1 MTQEIAKQG
10 DIKSRKF
17 CVTILGLVV
26 ILIVATI
33 SATKGIGGEE
43 ISGIVASI
51 AGVVGAYVIGQGYA
65 DGQAVKNNK
74 K

>member
-17 CVTILGLVV
+17 CVTLLGLVV
-26 ILIVATI
+26 ILIVATV
-33 SATKGIGGEE
+33 SALKSIDGEA
-43 ISGIVASI
+43 ISGIVVAI

-65 DGQAVKNNK
+65 DGQAVKK
-74 K
+74 

>member
-1 MTQEIAKQG
+1 MTQEAKQG

-17 CVTILGLVV
+17 WVTILGLVV
-26 ILIVATI
+26 ILIVATG
-33 SATKGIGGEE
+33 SGEE

-65 DGQAVKNNK
+65 DGQAVK
-74 K
+74 

>member
-1 MTQEIAKQG
+1 
-10 DIKSRKF
+10 
-17 CVTILGLVV
+17 
-26 ILIVATI
+26 LIVAI
-33 SATKGIGGEE
+33 VSAIKGIGGEE

-65 DGQAVKNNK
+65 DGQAAK

>member
-1 MTQEIAKQG
+1 M
-10 DIKSRKF
+10 
-17 CVTILGLVV
+17 
-26 ILIVATI
+26 ILIVATF
-33 SATKGIGGEE
+33 SATKGIGGKE

-74 K
+74 KIKE